1 MSFFLRNPQFPSC
14 ILFQQRFGNLDRNV
28 PFFFQWSMVNSWAV
42 TEYWHLNK
50 LEPLICGYYGLCGC
64 FSHRFVLH
72 EVRCGASTR
81 RFFFKILFYFFA
93 GRCMICGCAFAFE
106 LHQIMIC
113 KCASAWSWGWSLV
126 WVQFCGLWHLICGD
140 IVNVTAL
147 DLSSS
152 VVADEAA

>member
-1 MSFFLRNPQFPSC
+1 MSFFLPNPQFPSC
-14 ILFQQRFGNLDRNV
+14 ILFQQRFGNLDKMCL
-28 PFFFQWSMVNSWAV
+28 FFQWSMVNSWAV

-72 EVRCGASTR
+72 EVRFGASTR
-81 RFFFKILFYFFA
+81 HFFILYFFCC
-93 GRCMICGCAFAFE
+93 CMICGSAFAFK

-113 KCASAWSWGWSLV
+113 KCASTWSWGWSLV

-152 VVADEAA
+152 VVAEEAA